1 MDPRASI
8 IMATALVLY
17 TIGVWSER
25 FAGRLR
31 GWHLVFFWAGLAC
44 DTVGTGMMFD
54 YVGGMQFD
62 VHGISGVIAIVL
74 MAVHAVWATVV
85 LRRRDERWLTKF
97 HRLSVV
103 VWAIWL
109 IPYLSPMFVAMATR
123 PR

>member
-1 MDPRASI
+1 MDPRASV

-31 GWHLVFFWAGLAC
+31 GRHLAFFWAGLAC

-62 VHGISGVIAIVL
+62 VHGISGVVAIVL

-97 HRLSVV
+97 HRFSVV

-109 IPYLSPMFVAMATR
+109 IPYLSPMFVAMAR

>member
-1 MDPRASI
+1 
-8 IMATALVLY
+8 
-17 TIGVWSER
+17 
-25 FAGRLR
+25 
-31 GWHLVFFWAGLAC
+31 
-44 DTVGTGMMFD
+44 MMFD

-62 VHGISGVIAIVL
+62 VHGISGVVAIVL

-97 HRLSVV
+97 HRFSVV

-109 IPYLSPMFVAMATR
+109 IPYLSPMFVAMAR

>member
-1 MDPRASI
+1 MDPRASV

-97 HRLSVV
+97 HRFSV

-109 IPYLSPMFVAMATR
+109 IPSLSPMFVAMASR